1 MIFLIYKIILEIYK
15 NDGGKNFETSNF
27 YKNRLKTRVLRKNN
41 HKKWIVDFV
50 DSSSRGDLHNK
61 LTQFSITGQLLWK
74 MSSSSCL
81 WAKFGATR
89 KQLSIFF
96 LTVSS
101 RGGWLAQQT
110 SPSPR
115 SLEFIMKKES
125 SPCSLRPRGL
135 LRAYMDFMHIKFL
148 KLKKLVFDT
157 FFWKSY

>member
-15 NDGGKNFETSNF
+15 IDGGENFETSNF

-96 LTVSS
+96 WQFHQEVADLHNKLHPVLDHWSLLWKRS
-101 RGGWLAQQT
+101 RPPAPWG
-110 SPSPR
+110 
-115 SLEFIMKKES
+115 LE
-125 SPCSLRPRGL
+125 
-135 LRAYMDFMHIKFL
+135 
-148 KLKKLVFDT
+148 VF
-157 FFWKSY
+157 

>member
-81 WAKFGATR
+81 WAKFGATP

-96 LTVSS
+96 WEFHQEVADLHNKLHPVLDHWSLLWKRS
-101 RGGWLAQQT
+101 RPPAPWG
-110 SPSPR
+110 
-115 SLEFIMKKES
+115 LE
-125 SPCSLRPRGL
+125 
-135 LRAYMDFMHIKFL
+135 
-148 KLKKLVFDT
+148 VF
-157 FFWKSY
+157 

>member
-1 MIFLIYKIILEIYK
+1 MVGRILKPQIFIKTGWKLVCYAKTII
-15 NDGGKNFETSNF
+15 
-27 YKNRLKTRVLRKNN
+27 
-41 HKKWIVDFV
+41 KKWIVDFV

-74 MSSSSCL
+74 MSRPPVSEQNLGPLANSC
-81 WAKFGATR
+81 
-89 KQLSIFF
+89 QFF

-135 LRAYMDFMHIKFL
+135 LRAFLDFTYFSNFCGWSHYFL
-148 KLKKLVFDT
+148 II
-157 FFWKSY
+157 FF